1 MLVQEFMRQG
11 DKGGCDVK
19 LDLGIPF
26 RAKAWPRSGIRS
38 SLFHWRIIHGYPW
51 KHSAHINVLE
61 LQGLVNALQWRL
73 RKVSGF
79 RCRLLHLVDSQV
91 IAAVV
96 AKGRSSSYRL
106 KKGLQRFSAL
116 SISGGLQVA
125 IGYVGTHDNP
135 ADLPSRWQNKV
146 AVRWRKEGKS
156 ARHKGPTSVSKT
168 KC

>member
-1 MLVQEFMRQG
+1 MLVQEFIRHS
-11 DKGGCDVK
+11 DRGGCDVK

-26 RAKAWPRSGIRS
+26 RSKAWPRAGIRS
-38 SLFHWRIIHGYPW
+38 SLFHWKIVHGYPW
-51 KHSAHINVLE
+51 RHQAHINVLE

-96 AKGRSSSYRL
+96 AKGRSSSHRL
-106 KKGLQRFSAL
+106 RKGLLRL
-116 SISGGLQVA
+116 SSLCVAGGLHLA

-135 ADLPSRWQNKV
+135 ADLPSRWANKRV
-146 AVRWRKEGKS
+146 IRLKKGGKKENV
-156 ARHKGPTSVSKT
+156 KGPSKVSTT